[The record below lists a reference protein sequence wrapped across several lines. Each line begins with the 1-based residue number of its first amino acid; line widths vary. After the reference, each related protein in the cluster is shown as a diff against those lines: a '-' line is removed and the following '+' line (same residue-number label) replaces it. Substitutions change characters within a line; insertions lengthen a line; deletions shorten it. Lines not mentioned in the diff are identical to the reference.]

1 MLVIRGEISELCGF
15 EALDLESQAKGGP
28 PPSTDTCDTAISP
41 AVHACSPSLSE
52 WVFQEKYLILLS
64 WLLES
69 AFNRLVTI
77 MFQDALLLKL
87 SVIFGTPWV
96 SDLCSLHSRWL
107 HRSLVKVVLLRTP
120 SPKMRIFYLHRRLSR
135 TEAFFF
141 NYNWSYSSASFYL
154 HKGMMK

>member
-15 EALDLESQAKGGP
+15 EALDLESQAKGDP

-64 WLLES
+64 RLLES

-87 SVIFGTPWV
+87 SVIFGTP
-96 SDLCSLHSRWL
+96 
-107 HRSLVKVVLLRTP
+107 
-120 SPKMRIFYLHRRLSR
+120 
-135 TEAFFF
+135 
-141 NYNWSYSSASFYL
+141 
-154 HKGMMK
+154 